1 MALLRAELKGEGR
14 INYHRQAGE
23 SPKPGVLGLYE
34 GIIEAAADLALPR
47 LESFDP
53 GSMLFC
59 MENDKI
65 YIKNSQG
72 VWTALNT

>member
-14 INYHRQAGE
+14 INYHRQAGAD
-23 SPKPGVLGLYE
+23 PKPGILGLYE
-34 GIIEAAADLALPR
+34 GIVETASDLTLPR

-53 GSMLFC
+53 GSMLYC
-59 MENDKI
+59 MENNSI

-72 VWTALNT
+72 VWTALNV

>member
-23 SPKPGVLGLYE
+23 APKPGVLGLYE

-59 MENDKI
+59 MENGKI
-65 YIKNSQG
+65 YIKNSQD
-72 VWTALNT
+72 VWTALNI